1 MPQFLKIQKINVRAL
16 FQTTLSDCKAF
27 VCTIS
32 HTTQFSTL
40 RIPPLCLHHHHTPPL
55 TIWHYP
61 HWNFVCLLPD
71 VKIRIFVFLL
81 RKSPVLL
88 IAANLLLRFPRKMED
103 HLSRICK
110 GNDFDRALC
119 NSPKNDKGRGYLS
132 RRQQETKAEAKRAV
146 MGGDRKGMLLL
157 SLNCVQLFVTPRTV
171 GGQASLPI
179 GFPRQEYWTGLPF
192 FSQGIFPTQG
202 LNPGLL
208 RCRQILYHLSY
219 QRNQTGKGATEKEE
233 QEGMSKK
240 PMKTPWRSKSSWT
253 LSGRWSQNGI
263 ILLMFQS
270 LILFRFRGRF
280 WIKAFFFF
288 FFCN

>member
-1 MPQFLKIQKINVRAL
+1 MYFATIFKNSKNKCQSPIPNYTIRLQSICLYHITHHTIFYTPHS
-16 FQTTLSDCKAF
+16 TTLFAPPP
-27 VCTIS
+27 
-32 HTTQFSTL
+32 HTSPHNLTLSTL
-40 RIPPLCLHHHHTPPL
+40 E
-55 TIWHYP
+55 
-61 HWNFVCLLPD
+61 FCLLPD

-81 RKSPVLL
+81 KKSPVLL

-132 RRQQETKAEAKRAV
+132 RKQQETKAEAKRAV

-171 GGQASLPI
+171 GGQASLSI

-219 QRNQTGKGATEKEE
+219 QRNQTGKGAMEKEE

-240 PMKTPWRSKSSWT
+240 PMKTP
-253 LSGRWSQNGI
+253 
-263 ILLMFQS
+263 
-270 LILFRFRGRF
+270 
-280 WIKAFFFF
+280 
-288 FFCN
+288 

>member
-1 MPQFLKIQKINVRAL
+1 
-16 FQTTLSDCKAF
+16 
-27 VCTIS
+27 
-32 HTTQFSTL
+32 
-40 RIPPLCLHHHHTPPL
+40 
-55 TIWHYP
+55 
-61 HWNFVCLLPD
+61 
-71 VKIRIFVFLL
+71 
-81 RKSPVLL
+81 
-88 IAANLLLRFPRKMED
+88 
-103 HLSRICK
+103 
-110 GNDFDRALC
+110 
-119 NSPKNDKGRGYLS
+119 
-132 RRQQETKAEAKRAV
+132 

-240 PMKTPWRSKSSWT
+240 PMKTP
-253 LSGRWSQNGI
+253 
-263 ILLMFQS
+263 
-270 LILFRFRGRF
+270 
-280 WIKAFFFF
+280 
-288 FFCN
+288 